1 MAQSSLAHYM
11 LGNGKLEISSF
22 EIMEIICILIFAEC
36 IYAKSLNLIFCVS
49 AMPMAYLVV

>member
-11 LGNGKLEISSF
+11 LGNVKLEISSF